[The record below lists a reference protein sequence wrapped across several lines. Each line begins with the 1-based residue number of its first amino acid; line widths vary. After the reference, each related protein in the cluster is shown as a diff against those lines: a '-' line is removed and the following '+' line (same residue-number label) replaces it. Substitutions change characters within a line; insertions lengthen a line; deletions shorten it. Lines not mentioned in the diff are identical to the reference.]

1 MGSYRWSSNRKRRR
15 RVWVFVLLA
24 VLVIAAVKFRT
35 RGPNAA
41 FGSGGNKT
49 DSTPTVNDAKADSA
63 NIPSGPKTIRRSES
77 GQTAEATSRSAAES
91 IESSPRNPFER
102 QDAPEWDSPEAPEST
117 LEITPESKT
126 LIAEIN
132 SLVNAKPTRIIEAR
146 DKLNEILSTP
156 LSPQQAAF
164 AKKQLSSLAETW
176 LFGRTVLPGDTLCNN
191 YEVKPGNRLGGI
203 GRKFKV
209 PYQIL
214 MQINNIRQPE
224 ALRAGETIKV
234 IKGPFHA
241 RICLSTFTMDLYLQ
255 NTFVRSFPVSLGRAD
270 RETPTG
276 LWCVKPGGKLISP
289 MWTDPDTGR
298 IYHGTDSDYPL
309 GSRWI
314 GLQGL
319 KGAAK
324 GRTGFAI
331 HGTRNSG
338 QIGQA
343 VSRGCIRMND
353 KDVILM
359 YDLLA
364 PGLSQVLIVE

>member
-1 MGSYRWSSNRKRRR
+1 MDRYRWSSYRKQRSRRR
-15 RVWVFVLLA
+15 KWAFVLLA

-41 FGSGGNKT
+41 FGSGDNET
-49 DSTPTVNDAKADSA
+49 ESAPTVNDAGADSA
-63 NIPSGPKTIRRSES
+63 NTSSEPRAIRRSEP
-77 GQTAEATSRSAAES
+77 GQTTEATTRSAAES
-91 IESSPRNPFER
+91 IESSPLER
-102 QDAPEWDSPEAPEST
+102 QDVPEWESPEAPEST
-117 LEITPESKT
+117 LEIIPESKV

-146 DKLNEILSTP
+146 DKLNEMLSTP
-156 LSPQQAAF
+156 LSRQQSEF
-164 AKKQLSSLAETW
+164 AKKQLSNLAEKW
-176 LFGRTVLPGDTLCNN
+176 LFGRAVLPGDTLCNN
-191 YEVKPGNRLGGI
+191 YKVKPGGRLESI

-214 MQINNIRQPE
+214 MQINNIRRPE

-255 NTFVRSFPVSLGRAD
+255 NTFVRSFPVSLGRTD

-324 GRTGFAI
+324 GRTGFAL

-338 QIGQA
+338 QVGQA